1 MLSGYIPILVLIAL
15 AVATPIGILI
25 FSSLLGHKTPNAAKL
40 APYECGVSDLD
51 SARKPTSVRFY
62 LVAMM
67 FIVFDV
73 EAAFLYPWVT
83 VMAELRPVMLAFGE
97 VFTFLAVLFLG
108 YLYIW
113 KKGAL
118 DWD

>member
-1 MLSGYIPILVLIAL
+1 MLSGYIPILVLSAL
-15 AVATPIGILI
+15 AILTPLGIVIL
-25 FSSLLGHKTPNAAKL
+25 SSHLGHRSPNPAKL
-40 APYECGVSDLD
+40 APYECGVTDLD

-62 LVAMM
+62 LIAMM

-83 VMAELRPVMLAFGE
+83 VMAELKPAAVAFGE
-97 VFTFLAVLFLG
+97 VVAFLGVLFLG

-118 DWD
+118 DWE